1 MAIQP
6 FLPRNPVRASTAGG
20 PPARSAW
27 FMTTG
32 EAGFRTQA
40 RGLAS
45 RLAEDVRELTVDVQ
59 KPWRFLPAGL
69 LPSPLAH
76 LTPLSDRPAP
86 PWPDVLVSCSRR
98 AAAVALAVKRAS
110 GGRTL
115 AIHVQNPL
123 TNPRAFDLVVAMEH
137 AGISGPNV
145 ISGPT
150 ALHDVTPARL
160 GEAAKLWRKRLF
172 KRGRPLVGVVLGGS
186 NKHQP
191 FTLKMA
197 GDLIDGL
204 LRLRRETGAGLAITP
219 SRRTP
224 VEIRAAFE
232 ARFAG
237 DPDVF
242 CWDMQGENPYLGI
255 LALSDRLVVTSD
267 SVSMISEALA
277 TDNPVEVFGPDGGR
291 RHARFLHGLVDK
303 GLVRPFTGETLPPPP
318 GGPIDSTEIA
328 AQAARSLILARA

>member
-1 MAIQP
+1 MP
-6 FLPRNPVRASTAGG
+6 LT
-20 PPARSAW
+20 AW

-40 RGLAS
+40 RGLAN
-45 RLAEDVRELTVDVQ
+45 RIAGGARELTIDLAN
-59 KPWRFLPAGL
+59 PWRFLPAGL
-69 LPSPLAH
+69 IPAPLDR
-76 LTPLSDRPAP
+76 LSATSDQPVP
-86 PWPDVLVSCSRR
+86 PWPDLLVSCSRR
-98 AAAVALAVKRAS
+98 AAVVAAAIKRAS

-123 TNPRAFDLVVAMEH
+123 IDPRAFDLVVAMEH
-137 AGISGPNV
+137 DGLVGPNV
-145 ISGPT
+145 LSVPT

-160 GEAAKLWRKRLF
+160 GEAAKHWRRRLF

-197 GDLIDGL
+197 GELMDGL
-204 LRLRRETGAGLAITP
+204 QRLRRETGAGLAITP

-224 VEIRAAFE
+224 EEIKAAFH

-237 DPDVF
+237 DPEVF
-242 CWDMQGENPYLGI
+242 CWDMQGDNPYLGI

-277 TDNPVEVFGPDGGR
+277 TPNPVEVFGPDGGR
-291 RHARFLHGLVDK
+291 RHARFLHGLADK
-303 GLVRPFTGETLPPPP
+303 GLIRAFTGERTPPSP
-318 GGPIDSTEIA
+318 GGPIDATEIA
-328 AQAARSLILARA
+328 AQAAKALILARA

>member
-1 MAIQP
+1 MATQP
-6 FLPRNPVRASTAGG
+6 LFPRNPVRASLAGG
-20 PPARSAW
+20 PPPLTAW

-40 RGLAS
+40 RGLAG
-45 RLAEDVRELTVDVQ
+45 RIAGDARELTVDLAR
-59 KPWRFLPAGL
+59 PWRFLPAGL
-69 LPSPLAH
+69 IPSPLNRLSAA
-76 LTPLSDRPAP
+76 SDRPAP
-86 PWPDVLVSCSRR
+86 PWPDLLVSCSRR
-98 AAAVALAVKRAS
+98 AAAVAVAVKRAS

-115 AIHVQNPL
+115 TIHVQNPL
-123 TNPRAFDLVVAMEH
+123 IDPRAFDLVVAMDH
-137 AGISGPNV
+137 DGLVGPNV
-145 ISGPT
+145 LSVPT

-186 NKHQP
+186 NKHQL
-191 FTLKMA
+191 FTLKLA
-197 GDLIDGL
+197 GELMDGL
-204 LRLRRETGAGLAITP
+204 QQLRRETGAGLAITP

-224 VEIRAAFE
+224 DEIKAAFE

-242 CWDMQGENPYLGI
+242 CWDTRGDNPYLGI

-277 TDNPVEVFGPDGGR
+277 TPNPVEVFGPDGGR
-291 RHARFLHGLVDK
+291 RHAKFLHGLVDK
-303 GLVRPFTGETLPPPP
+303 GLVRPFTGERLPPSP

-328 AQAARSLILARA
+328 AQAAKALILARA

>member
-1 MAIQP
+1 LATQP
-6 FLPRNPVRASTAGG
+6 LFPRNPVRADPATGPFALTA
-20 PPARSAW
+20 W
-27 FMTTG
+27 YMTTG

-45 RLAEDVRELTVDVQ
+45 RIAGDVRELTVDVA
-59 KPWRFLPAGL
+59 KPWRYLPAAFI
-69 LPSPLAH
+69 PSPLDR
-76 LTPLSDRPAP
+76 LTEVSDHPAP
-86 PWPDVLVSCSRR
+86 PWPDVLVSCSRK
-98 AAAVALAVKRAS
+98 AAAVAIAVKRAS

-123 TNPRAFDLVVAMEH
+123 TDPRAFDLVVAMDH
-137 AGISGPNV
+137 DGLTGPNV
-145 ISGPT
+145 ISVPT

-160 GEAAKLWRKRLF
+160 GEAAKAWRKRLF

-197 GDLIDGL
+197 GELMDGL
-204 LRLRRETGAGLAITP
+204 QKLRRETGAGLAITP

-224 VEIRAAFE
+224 EEIKDAFQ
-232 ARFAG
+232 AQFAG

-277 TDNPVEVFGPDGGR
+277 TDNPVEVFGPEGGR
-291 RHARFLHGLVDK
+291 RHAKFLHGLVDK
-303 GLVRPFTGETLPPPP
+303 GLVRPFTGERLPPPP

-328 AQAARSLILARA
+328 AQAARALVLARA

>member
-1 MAIQP
+1 M
-6 FLPRNPVRASTAGG
+6 SG
-20 PPARSAW
+20 PLAVNAW
-27 FMTTG
+27 YMTTG

-40 RGLAS
+40 RGLAC
-45 RLAEDVRELTVDVQ
+45 RIAGGAREWTVDLRQ
-59 KPWRFLPAGL
+59 PWRSLPAGL
-69 LPSPLAH
+69 VPSALKK
-76 LTPLSDRPAP
+76 LTPLSDQPAP
-86 PWPDVLVSCSRR
+86 PWPDLIVSCSRR
-98 AAAVALAVKRAS
+98 AAAVALAIKRAS

-123 TNPRAFDLVVAMEH
+123 TDPRAFDLVVAMDH
-137 AGISGPNV
+137 DGLVGRNV
-145 ISGPT
+145 ISVPT
-150 ALHDVTPARL
+150 ALHDVTPTRL
-160 GEAAKLWRKRLF
+160 GEAAKFWRKRLF

-186 NKHQP
+186 NKHQA

-197 GDLIDGL
+197 GELMDGL
-204 LRLRRETGAGLAITP
+204 QRLRRETGAGLAITP

-224 VEIRAAFE
+224 EEVKAAFE

-242 CWDMQGENPYLGI
+242 CWNMQGENPYLGI

-277 TDNPVEVFGPDGGR
+277 TPNPVEVFGPEGGR

-303 GLVRPFTGETLPPPP
+303 GLLRPFTGERIPPPP

-328 AQAARSLILARA
+328 AQAAKALILARA